1 MGKTQPKRFIC
12 QCGLVLLN
20 APTLRAHQVDCRDN
34 LLTENDTESTSSDN
48 SQGTRQRVRRHA
60 AREADLLIKGQV
72 AVLERPQ
79 REQCKLWGH
88 DSDGKLPAGY
98 VQIQKKRRRAADP
111 TFEAGVVQAG
121 WWSLKKLQGNP
132 PSKKKLKKLL
142 LPKLQDIVREWEI
155 ELQDTASTSS
165 TSS

>member
-1 MGKTQPKRFIC
+1 MGKIRPKRFTC

-20 APTLRAHQVDCRDN
+20 ARTLRAHQVDCRDN

-79 REQCKLWGH
+79 REQCKLWGY

-121 WWSLKKLQGNP
+121 WWALKKLQGNP

>member
-20 APTLRAHQVDCRDN
+20 ARTLRAHQVDCRDN

-60 AREADLLIKGQV
+60 AKAADLLIKGQV
-72 AVLERPQ
+72 EALERPQ
-79 REQCKLWGH
+79 KEQYKLWGY
-88 DSDGKLPAGY
+88 DSDGKQPAGSSN
-98 VQIQKKRRRAADP
+98 IRKRKA
-111 TFEAGVVQAG
+111 TFNPILEAGVVQAG
-121 WWSLKKLQGNP
+121 WWALKQLQGER
-132 PSKKKLKKLL
+132 PSKRKTKKVMLPELKA
-142 LPKLQDIVREWEI
+142 IIREWEI